1 MSIFVF
7 LLYFIIGILPAIIWL
22 LFYLRQDVHPESN
35 RKVMEIFLWGGVMVV
50 PVYLIESILEYFFPE
65 KNILLQNATLLFIYY
80 IFVVGLVEEFFKYW
94 VVKKRVINSS
104 HLDEPIDLML
114 YLIISGLG
122 FAMVENISVILSST
136 ALEEAVFVSLIRL
149 LTAVFLHSLAAAITG
164 YFLALSFYHRK
175 KFFIAVGLL
184 FAATFHGFYNLSIIR
199 LENAENLFSF
209 LLPIVIIFLMAI
221 IVYIFFKR
229 IKHLPRGSKI

>member
-1 MSIFVF
+1 MSISTFV
-7 LLYFIIGILPAIIWL
+7 LYFVIGALPAIIWL

-35 RKVMEIFLWGGVMVV
+35 KKIIEIFLWGGAMVV
-50 PVYLIESILEYFFPE
+50 PVYLAETILEYFFPE
-65 KNILLQNATLLFIYY
+65 RNILLQNTALLFIYY
-80 IFVVGLVEEFFKYW
+80 IFAVGLVEEFFKYW

-122 FAMVENISVILSST
+122 FSMIENLSVILSST
-136 ALEEAVFVSLIRL
+136 AIEEAIFVSLIRL

-164 YFLALSFYHRK
+164 YFLALSLYNRK
-175 KFFIAVGLL
+175 KIFIVVGILI
-184 FAATFHGFYNLSIIR
+184 AATFHGFYNLSIIK
-199 LENAENLFSF
+199 LNSAENLFSF

>member
-1 MSIFVF
+1 MPISTF
-7 LLYFIIGILPAIIWL
+7 LLYFTIGSLPAIVWL

-65 KNILLQNATLLFIYY
+65 KNILLQNATLLFVYY

-164 YFLALSFYHRK
+164 YFLALSFIIEK
-175 KFFIAVGLL
+175 IFIAVGSCLQLL
-184 FAATFHGFYNLSIIR
+184 FMVFTI
-199 LENAENLFSF
+199 F
-209 LLPIVIIFLMAI
+209 LL
-221 IVYIFFKR
+221 
-229 IKHLPRGSKI
+229 